1 MWPIRHSA
9 RSLAFALAALLLTAI
24 PASAAVQFDGRWQTP
39 GLNDWAFVDSEH
51 VGNTNV
57 LSYVTSPR
65 RRASGYSPS
74 LLVGG
79 ANKLGER
86 IEYQRTVFA
95 NATGRDAW
103 LAWSIYLPSDSGV
116 FNAMYV
122 TQVKSRFN
130 ASLCGN
136 PGSLPAS
143 ISFRMANP
151 ANFTAPATNWIVE
164 VGGGVG
170 SCGKRVY
177 VLPAATFPL
186 TRDRWV
192 DWECHVHWAP
202 TLAGLPLT
210 QCWMRYAGVWV
221 QAFRDT
227 GPNLERSPTF
237 DGDVIARHGLYK
249 AESET
254 QYAHLFLGGLVIA
267 DAQVEAEAAF

>member
-1 MWPIRHSA
+1 MR
-9 RSLAFALAALLLTAI
+9 RLLLAALAALLLLL
-24 PASAAVQFDGRWQTP
+24 PAAANAAVQFDGRWAAP
-39 GLNDWAFVDSEH
+39 GLNTWDFVDNSKP
-51 VGNTNV
+51 GNTNT
-57 LSYVTSPR
+57 LTYVTSPTR
-65 RRASGYSPS
+65 RGVGYTPS
-74 LLVGG
+74 LRVGG
-79 ANKLGER
+79 TNGLGER
-86 IEYQRTVFA
+86 IEFQKTVFT

-103 LAWSIYLPSDSGV
+103 LAWSTYLPSDTGV

-122 TQVKSRFN
+122 TQVKSRYN

-136 PGSLPAS
+136 PGTLPAS

-170 SCGKRVY
+170 SCGKRIY
-177 VLPAATFPL
+177 VLPASTFPL
-186 TRDRWV
+186 AKDRWV

-210 QCWMRYAGVWV
+210 QCWMRLAPNVWV

-227 GPNLERSPTF
+227 GPNLERSASF
-237 DGDVIARHGLYK
+237 DGDVIIRHGLYK

-254 QYAHLFLGGLVIA
+254 QYAHLDLGGLVVA
-267 DAQVEAEAAF
+267 DTQAEAEGAAF

>member
-1 MWPIRHSA
+1 MGRLL
-9 RSLAFALAALLLTAI
+9 SLCAATILLALLLTAA

-39 GLNDWAFVDSEH
+39 GLNAWDFVDSSKP
-51 VGNTNV
+51 GNTNT
-57 LSYVTSPR
+57 LAYVTSPR
-65 RRASGYSPS
+65 RRATGYSAD
-74 LLVGG
+74 LRVGG
-79 ANKLGER
+79 ANQLGER
-86 IEYQRTVFA
+86 IEFQRTVFA

-103 LAWSIYLPSDSGV
+103 ITWSTFLPSDTGV

-122 TQVKSRFN
+122 TQVKSRYN

-136 PGSLPAS
+136 PGTLPAS

-164 VGGGVG
+164 VGGGVQ
-170 SCGKRVY
+170 SCGKRIY

-186 TRDRWV
+186 AKDRWL

-202 TLAGLPLT
+202 TLVGLPLT
-210 QCWMRYAGVWV
+210 QCWMRLPPAGWV

-227 GPNLERSPTF
+227 GPNLERSASF
-237 DGDVIARHGLYK
+237 DGDVIVRHGLYK

-254 QYAHLFLGGLVIA
+254 QYAHMFLGGLVIA
-267 DAQVEAEAAF
+267 DTQAEAEAAF